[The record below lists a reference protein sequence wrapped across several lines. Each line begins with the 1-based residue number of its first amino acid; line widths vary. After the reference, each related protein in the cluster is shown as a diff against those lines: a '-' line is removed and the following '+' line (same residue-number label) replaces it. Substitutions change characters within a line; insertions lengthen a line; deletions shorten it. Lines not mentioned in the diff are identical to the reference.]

1 MINIIDV
8 HKTFGSNKVL
18 KGVNLEIKEGKTL
31 AIIGKSGC
39 GKSVLLK
46 HIVRLLLPDKGKVIV
61 EGKDISE
68 LNTKELYSLRTR
80 FGFLFQGAA
89 LFDSMT
95 VEENVS
101 LPLVENKTSLS
112 LKEINA
118 KVEEKLELVDLPGIQ
133 KLKPAELSGG
143 MKKRVSLA
151 RSLITEPDYILY
163 DEPTTGLDPVMSDSI
178 DNLINSLNEQL
189 NVTSIVVTHDMFSVQ
204 NVADKVAMMHDGR
217 IYFEGT
223 VNEIINSND
232 EVIKNFIKRTG
243 FNAEKN

>member
-1 MINIIDV
+1 MIRIIDV
-8 HKTFGSNKVL
+8 HKSFVENNVL
-18 KGVNLEIKEGKTL
+18 KGVNLEINEGETL

-46 HIVRLLLPDKGKVIV
+46 HIVRLLIPDHGKVLV

-101 LPLVENKTSLS
+101 LPLVENITSLS
-112 LKEINA
+112 LKEINK
-118 KVEEKLELVDLPGIQ
+118 KVEEKLELVNLPGIE

-178 DNLINSLNEQL
+178 DNLINDLNEQL
-189 NVTSIVVTHDMFSVQ
+189 NVTSIVVTHDMFSVE
-204 NVADKVAMMHDGR
+204 NVADKVAMMNEGK

-223 VNEIINSND
+223 VEEIIKSED
-232 EVIKNFIKRTG
+232 KVIKNFIKRTG

>member
-1 MINIIDV
+1 MISIIDV
-8 HKTFGSNKVL
+8 HKAFSENKVL
-18 KGVNLEIKEGKTL
+18 KGVNLEIKEGETL

-46 HIVRLLLPDKGKVIV
+46 HIVRLLIPDTGKVLV
-61 EGKDISE
+61 EGKDIAE
-68 LNTKELYSLRTR
+68 INTKELYSLRTR

-101 LPLVENKTSLS
+101 LPLVENKTTFT
-112 LKEINA
+112 LKEINS
-118 KVEEKLELVDLPGIQ
+118 KVEEKLELVGLPGIQ

-204 NVADKVAMMHDGR
+204 NVADKVAMMNEGK
-217 IYFEGT
+217 IYFKGT
-223 VNEIINSND
+223 VDEIINSSD
-232 EVIKNFIKRTG
+232 EVIQNFIKRTG